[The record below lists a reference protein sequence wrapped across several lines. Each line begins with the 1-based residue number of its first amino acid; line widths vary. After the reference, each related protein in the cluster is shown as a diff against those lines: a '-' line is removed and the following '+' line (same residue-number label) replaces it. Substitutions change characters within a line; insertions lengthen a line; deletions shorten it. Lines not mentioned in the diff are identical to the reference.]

1 MPTPG
6 EASGLPSGRPLVEKA
21 MQTISAYRMLE
32 GCSALLAGV
41 SGGPDSVCLLHLL
54 LEYAGQKNIRLGVAH
69 FNHGLRGAGAD
80 QDEAFVHSLANRYGL
95 SFHTAKADVSR
106 EARASGRSVEE
117 AGRRL
122 RYRFFRK
129 TADRMGF
136 DRIALGHTQ
145 ADNAEQVLM
154 NILRGSGPAGLCGIP
169 PVRRTVIRPLIRVSR
184 EEIMGYAEENR
195 LSYRTDPS
203 NTDPAFL
210 RNRIRHQLLPLL
222 KKQYNPAV
230 EKTLNRMA
238 DIFREDEAWLEEVIS
253 VSLENARISSDSSE
267 CLLDLAA
274 LQTCHKAHLRRLLR
288 RALEEVKGDL
298 RSITHTHINAAIEMI
313 YSRHPEG
320 SIDLPSRIRVQKR
333 RGCLAVRREIC
344 SLRNSLPAPSPPAY
358 SYSLDLGRLP
368 ATIDIPEISASIAV
382 SLRKSRGFPDFSGT
396 DAPWLACFDLD
407 RIQPPL
413 VIRNPRPGDRFM
425 PLGMKGRQKVK
436 DCFINR
442 KVPRDRRPFYPIVAD
457 KDAIIWI
464 AGLQMAEKARITSAS
479 RRIVR
484 AELRPA
490 SGFPPAETAPE
501 K

>member
-1 MPTPG
+1 
-6 EASGLPSGRPLVEKA
+6 
-21 MQTISAYRMLE
+21 
-32 GCSALLAGV
+32 
-41 SGGPDSVCLLHLL
+41 
-54 LEYAGQKNIRLGVAH
+54 
-69 FNHGLRGAGAD
+69 
-80 QDEAFVHSLANRYGL
+80 
-95 SFHTAKADVSR
+95 
-106 EARASGRSVEE
+106 
-117 AGRRL
+117 
-122 RYRFFRK
+122 
-129 TADRMGF
+129 
-136 DRIALGHTQ
+136 
-145 ADNAEQVLM
+145 
-154 NILRGSGPAGLCGIP
+154 
-169 PVRRTVIRPLIRVSR
+169 
-184 EEIMGYAEENR
+184 
-195 LSYRTDPS
+195 
-203 NTDPAFL
+203 
-210 RNRIRHQLLPLL
+210 
-222 KKQYNPAV
+222 
-230 EKTLNRMA
+230 
-238 DIFREDEAWLEEVIS
+238 
-253 VSLENARISSDSSE
+253 
-267 CLLDLAA
+267 
-274 LQTCHKAHLRRLLR
+274 
-288 RALEEVKGDL
+288 
-298 RSITHTHINAAIEMI
+298 
-313 YSRHPEG
+313 
-320 SIDLPSRIRVQKR
+320 
-333 RGCLAVRREIC
+333 
-344 SLRNSLPAPSPPAY
+344 LPAPSPPAY